1 MASVTVENVVKYY
14 EMTTL
19 LGGTQERPA
28 LDRVSLSVDEGET
41 MSIVGP
47 SGCGKSTLLKVVAGL
62 EYPTEGR
69 VLYNGHDVTDVKPQH
84 RGVGMVFQ
92 DYALYP
98 TREGEGN
105 LSYYFEVRK
114 RTEEERE
121 QRVRETAELM
131 GVGFELLLGR
141 MPDTLSGGEKQRV
154 GIARCIVRDPHVF
167 LMDEPISNL
176 DAKLRERTRTEIK
189 RLLHKFQITTL
200 YVTHDQ
206 QEAIFM
212 GDRIA
217 IMREGRLEQVGT
229 FDDLYYTPANLFVA
243 TFIGTPPISLVPA
256 RVEDGAL
263 IVERDPGPATGREG
277 QAGGGTRWPLSPAL
291 AERLP
296 PGPLRLGVR
305 PEGWQVALEGG
316 AGALIPVSHVERLY
330 TERAAFLYGKLAGAL
345 ISALV
350 PLDCPETEAACL
362 TPDWERAYF
371 FEAQGE
377 TALHVPG
384 APELF

>member
-1 MASVTVENVVKYY
+1 MAGVKLENVVKYY
-14 EMTTL
+14 EVDTL
-19 LGGTQERPA
+19 VGGNQERPA
-28 LDRVSLSVDEGET
+28 LDHVSLSVNEGET

-47 SGCGKSTLLKVVAGL
+47 SGCGKSTLLKTVAGL

-69 VLYNGHDVTDVKPQH
+69 VYYNNYDVTDITPQA

-114 RTEEERE
+114 RTEEERQ

-154 GIARCIVRDPHVF
+154 GIARCIVRAPNVF
-167 LMDEPISNL
+167 LLDEPISNL

-189 RLLHKFQITTL
+189 RLLQRFQITTL

-217 IMREGRLEQVGT
+217 VMRNGQIEQVGT
-229 FDDLYYTPANLFVA
+229 FDDLYYTPANLFIA
-243 TFIGTPPISLVPA
+243 TFIGTPPISVVPA
-256 RVEDGAL
+256 YVEDGAL
-263 IVERDPGPATGREG
+263 VLSSSRPVAGEETRATGH
-277 QAGGGTRWPLSPAL
+277 ARWSLPPNIAAKLSPGAV
-291 AERLP
+291 
-296 PGPLRLGVR
+296 RLGVR
-305 PEGWQVALEGG
+305 PEGWLVDPKDSHG
-316 AGALIPVSHVERLY
+316 APMAVSHIERLY
-330 TERAAFLYGKLAGAL
+330 TERAAFVYGRLAGAL
-345 ISALV
+345 VGALV
-350 PLDCPETEAACL
+350 GLDYPETQAVRL
-362 TPDWERAYF
+362 TPDWEQVYF
-371 FEAQGE
+371 FDAQSEA
-377 TALHVPG
+377 ALYVPG
-384 APELF
+384 VPELF